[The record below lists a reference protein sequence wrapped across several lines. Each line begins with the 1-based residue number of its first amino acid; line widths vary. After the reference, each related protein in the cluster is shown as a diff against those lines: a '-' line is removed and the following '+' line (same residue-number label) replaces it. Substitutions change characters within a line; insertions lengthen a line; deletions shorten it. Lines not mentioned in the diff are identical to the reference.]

1 MNDISLFLLICLF
14 FVACLA
20 WMKLIEKLKEG

>member
-14 FVACLA
+14 FVVCLG
-20 WMKLIEKLKEG
+20 WMNLIEKLKEG